1 MIDEFL
7 ATSSYT
13 RATKRTYTQ
22 ILTVFEGEMQHSPA
36 APTAAQLVHWLDDHD
51 RENGGK
57 WGNARLNL
65 ALACVQSYLKSEYG
79 SKHPALRAKIKRQ
92 QGKLQRAITQDQ
104 LLAIL
109 ATFDTLTP
117 KGARDLAMAALM
129 SQAAFRAAEIC
140 RLRQEHVDTEHGV
153 AQVLVKGA
161 QWRVGIFEGETA
173 QYIEL
178 WKRHRETLN
187 PQDGRLF
194 VSLKSKY
201 VGKPLTPEGLNQI
214 VRGWGRRIGIKLSP
228 HDFRR
233 GFATI
238 GGENGAPDTLLMYG
252 GGWHDQNAFNRYTRT
267 ARLSALRKFL
277 PSVKVETNT

>member
-22 ILTVFEGEMQHSPA
+22 ILKVFTQEVNTSDT
-36 APTAAQLVHWLDDHD
+36 APTAAQFVAWLDQHD
-51 RENGGK
+51 KEVGGN
-57 WGNARLNL
+57 WGNARLNV
-65 ALACVQSYLKSEYG
+65 ALACVQSYLRNLYG
-79 SKHPALRAKIKRQ
+79 SKHPALKAKIKRH

-117 KGARDLAMAALM
+117 KGARDLAMASLM
-129 SQAAFRAAEIC
+129 SQAAFRAAEVC
-140 RLRQEHVDTEHGV
+140 RLRQEYVDTEHLV
-153 AQVLVKGA
+153 AQVLVKGS
-161 QWRVGIFEGETA
+161 QWRIGIFEEDVA

-194 VSLKSKY
+194 VSLKSGY

-214 VRGWGRRIGIKLSP
+214 VRGWGKRIGIKLSP

-267 ARLSALRKFL
+267 SRLSALRKFL
-277 PSVKVETNT
+277 PSVKRENNT